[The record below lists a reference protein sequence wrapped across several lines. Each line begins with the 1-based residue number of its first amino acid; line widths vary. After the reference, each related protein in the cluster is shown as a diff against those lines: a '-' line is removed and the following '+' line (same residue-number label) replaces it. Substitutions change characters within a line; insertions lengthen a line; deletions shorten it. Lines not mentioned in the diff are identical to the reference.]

1 MARGVPR
8 READHASSVA
18 VGRGSGEERERVGR
32 GRASCRVRRS
42 RVVAVQRERLAAVLG
57 AAPAP
62 LGITAA
68 MIPVMTGAV
77 TSTDDGW

>member
-1 MARGVPR
+1 
-8 READHASSVA
+8 
-18 VGRGSGEERERVGR
+18 
-32 GRASCRVRRS
+32 
-42 RVVAVQRERLAAVLG
+42 VVAVQRERLAAVLG